1 MEDYSTADIDV
12 TEHVQTRQPGWFQE
26 AVMVLT
32 LLAHRGLPEV
42 LAKHV
47 RVERGKTPKYTTPD
61 FILLIF
67 AYAVSHHLNYNS
79 FDHAAGLPVLPSRTP
94 TDGDEEAV
102 RVAHALMATWKRNEV
117 PHRSA
122 VSRWLAAVASEDL
135 KHFRA
140 LSEAHADQSPLTR
153 LHHGGLIDRAGRH
166 HLFFDLD
173 PTGKGYRQR
182 HLVQDELRPQP
193 NRRAARAAKRGR
205 TGRHRGEVV
214 RTRTVLQQSHTGQLL
229 GSWGKAGNADH
240 YGDLEAAC
248 LRAARYLEAA
258 ALPKQTGWIRD
269 DGAYGFAKSCA
280 VVAAAG
286 LNFMTRCADY
296 RLLKDPAVEAA
307 LAGEPVDTHQGAE
320 GGPRADLFAVEL
332 MWRDAA
338 QTVEVPTCLVV
349 LRRVAETDAKGE
361 VKAVRVGK
369 LKDGWHFELF
379 AVSAGHD
386 GLLPHDVVELYAG
399 RGAFEAA
406 LGREDQDCD
415 PDRTLCNGS
424 FGKGLFDL
432 VCQWVSN
439 LRLEMAVAA
448 MPDFSLRQTLWALP
462 SAPQPHKPVV
472 DTLHKPVV
480 ELVPAL
486 DSEACAVEKAEPVEV
501 RSLEGQLEGMDE
513 VVRSEV
519 EEPTRVV
526 KNPRGGYDSSRFT
539 RNEEGQVYCP
549 AGEVM
554 EEMGR
559 REGCDEVVTYQAAAR
574 SCELCPQQEACRGG
588 RFSRRSGRR
597 VSFRR
602 AGTGS
607 EAVDEA
613 RLEAPP
619 SSVSGEPALPATPS
633 TAVDQPK
640 ASSPPGPVI
649 WIDLPGPTLTHQLT
663 RVLADYTASLSYEV
677 VAPSPP
683 GPLLTRDQRAHRRLT
698 YQQHHLRNHS
708 SVATRRWTIRLSG
721 IPSLL

>member
-32 LLAHRGLPEV
+32 LLARRGLPEV

-296 RLLKDPAVEAA
+296 RLL
-307 LAGEPVDTHQGAE
+307 T
-320 GGPRADLFAVEL
+320 
-332 MWRDAA
+332 
-338 QTVEVPTCLVV
+338 
-349 LRRVAETDAKGE
+349 
-361 VKAVRVGK
+361 
-369 LKDGWHFELF
+369 
-379 AVSAGHD
+379 
-386 GLLPHDVVELYAG
+386 
-399 RGAFEAA
+399 
-406 LGREDQDCD
+406 
-415 PDRTLCNGS
+415 
-424 FGKGLFDL
+424 
-432 VCQWVSN
+432 
-439 LRLEMAVAA
+439 
-448 MPDFSLRQTLWALP
+448 
-462 SAPQPHKPVV
+462 
-472 DTLHKPVV
+472 
-480 ELVPAL
+480 
-486 DSEACAVEKAEPVEV
+486 
-501 RSLEGQLEGMDE
+501 
-513 VVRSEV
+513 
-519 EEPTRVV
+519 
-526 KNPRGGYDSSRFT
+526 
-539 RNEEGQVYCP
+539 
-549 AGEVM
+549 
-554 EEMGR
+554 
-559 REGCDEVVTYQAAAR
+559 
-574 SCELCPQQEACRGG
+574 
-588 RFSRRSGRR
+588 
-597 VSFRR
+597 
-602 AGTGS
+602 GTS
-607 EAVDEA
+607 
-613 RLEAPP
+613 
-619 SSVSGEPALPATPS
+619 
-633 TAVDQPK
+633 
-640 ASSPPGPVI
+640 
-649 WIDLPGPTLTHQLT
+649 
-663 RVLADYTASLSYEV
+663 
-677 VAPSPP
+677 VAP
-683 GPLLTRDQRAHRRLT
+683 
-698 YQQHHLRNHS
+698 RNS
-708 SVATRRWTIRLSG
+708 DKGDAM
-721 IPSLL
+721 